1 MDRNHTYI
9 CLWICLYKDS
19 EKWLK
24 LREYT
29 TVFVCKQGKSLG
41 TAQIIMPISYLNL
54 EWLRPLCSLNY
65 IQLAKVNLWGESLNI
80 NKMCFW
86 LDNKTLVELFTWQSS
101 NLSLSHTCCIC
112 LLYVVSFSHSH
123 IYKR

>member
-9 CLWICLYKDS
+9 CLWICLYEDS

-24 LREYT
+24 LHEYT

-65 IQLAKVNLWGESLNI
+65 IQLAKVNLWGECLNI
-80 NKMCFW
+80 
-86 LDNKTLVELFTWQSS
+86 
-101 NLSLSHTCCIC
+101 
-112 LLYVVSFSHSH
+112 Y
-123 IYKR
+123 